1 MEVLRHGGRIR
12 IKNTIK
18 NLHNEGFKCAQCGNI
33 CIIFT
38 RCAQN
43 QGKQLVD
50 IEKYIFKD

>member
-12 IKNTIK
+12 IKNIIR
-18 NLHNEGFKCAQCGNI
+18 NLHNEGFKCAHCGNI